1 VFLPPK
7 TLSWVSAPN
16 EKKMKKQEKER
27 EGGREGGRER
37 DRMRKNLR
45 PLQAAGLYWVE
56 ET

>member
-45 PLQAAGLYWVE
+45 PLQAAGLY
-56 ET
+56 